1 MTRAE
6 AEKVAA
12 VLAVRKER
20 ADREVAAYEQF
31 RMDQQLALAEAS
43 ASRTNVV
50 INNYMETPGKDRP
63 AAMVSSLSGGL
74 S

>member
-1 MTRAE
+1 MAPTMTRAE

-63 AAMVSSLSGGL
+63 AAMYPR
-74 S
+74 